1 MEPLIILFFVIIGA
15 MRVVQKVCS
24 KTVSDKI
31 SGDTYLHYGGYYQL
45 IAAALSLLALFYYGF
60 SGFNTTMVL
69 CSVGMAAFIALGLF
83 SEIEALKGASLILV
97 QMFAAGSIV
106 LSALFGHFCLE
117 GQEMNV
123 YQWLC
128 LVAFLISI
136 YFMISPD
143 SAKKE
148 KTQDPEAEEPE
159 QAPTKPKQKISIKT
173 LIMLALLFIAEGGMM
188 IVQTIFGTLV
198 KDGNTALFSFVMF
211 AINSLV
217 LYICYLVQ
225 ALFFKKPKMAQTE
238 NGETIKE
245 KSKEKALKP
254 LSKTLLICGAFLAFA
269 LFMINILVTELT
281 AAVVPALLFS
291 LSSAIAIIVTMLVG
305 RFVYGEKMSVRNV
318 IGIVLCAGSLA
329 MISFL

>member
-1 MEPLIILFFVIIGA
+1 

-106 LSALFGHFCLE
+106 LSALFGHFFLE

-123 YQWLC
+123 YQWLG

-148 KTQDPEAEEPE
+148 KTQDPETEEPE
-159 QAPTKPKQKISIKT
+159 QAPAKPKQKISIKT

-217 LYICYLVQ
+217 LYICYLAQ
-225 ALFFKKPKMAQTE
+225 ALFIRKPAKQAEQKVE
-238 NGETIKE
+238 RKV
-245 KSKEKALKP
+245 KLLPKV
-254 LSKTLLICGAFLAFA
+254 LLICGAFLGVA
-269 LFMINILVTELT
+269 LTVINILATELT
-281 AAVVPALLFS
+281 SMVPAALLFS
-291 LSSAIAIIVTMLVG
+291 ISNAIAIIVTMLVG
-305 RFVYGEKMSVRNV
+305 YIVYKEKIGVKNI
-318 IGIVLCAGSLA
+318 IGIALCAASLTVVGIF
-329 MISFL
+329 M